1 MNSFKKRF
9 YIEPKMHIF
18 LYRKMYSDKKGGL
31 SMRFQLVDP
40 SYCITTDLTYH
51 KYAIYEGVRAVYP
64 NVSINIHR
72 YYFEIEDDSA
82 QIVSNLPLINEQIA
96 ARDPYLKS
104 LFKPLTLNKAE
115 EITVSPL
122 LFTATK

>member
-1 MNSFKKRF
+1 
-9 YIEPKMHIF
+9 
-18 LYRKMYSDKKGGL
+18 
-31 SMRFQLVDP
+31 
-40 SYCITTDLTYH
+40 
-51 KYAIYEGVRAVYP
+51 
-64 NVSINIHR
+64 VSINIHR
-72 YYFEIEDDSA
+72 YYFEIEDESA

-122 LFTATK
+122 LFKATK

>member
-9 YIEPKMHIF
+9 YIEAKMHIF

-51 KYAIYEGVRAVYP
+51 KYAIYEGVRAAIC
-64 NVSINIHR
+64 S
-72 YYFEIEDDSA
+72 
-82 QIVSNLPLINEQIA
+82 LIKGKLETI
-96 ARDPYLKS
+96 
-104 LFKPLTLNKAE
+104 
-115 EITVSPL
+115 
-122 LFTATK
+122 